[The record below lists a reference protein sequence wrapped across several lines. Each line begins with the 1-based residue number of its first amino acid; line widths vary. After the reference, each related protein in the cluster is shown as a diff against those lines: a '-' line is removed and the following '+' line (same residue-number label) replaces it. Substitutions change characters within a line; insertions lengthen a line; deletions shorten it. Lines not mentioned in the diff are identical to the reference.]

1 MEALKAR
8 PRPGQGQ
15 IPPDLFRGPGMNAPE
30 TPPLPP
36 LVVDLDGTLIQ
47 TDLLHETTLL
57 LAKTR
62 PLALAALPLW
72 LARGKAWMKQRIVD
86 HVTPGYASLPYPPEL
101 LQWLQAQRATGRQ
114 LVLCTASDQRL
125 ARGVA
130 EHLELFDEVM
140 GSDGSTNLSGEAKA
154 ARLVAR
160 FGERGFDYVGNARD
174 DLPVWRRARE
184 AILVSAGPTVARAAR
199 EQARVAHEFPRQPA
213 SLRTWLK
220 ALRLH
225 QWLKN
230 LLVFLPLLGAFRFD
244 APLLTQAALAFLA
257 YGLCA
262 SSVYVVNDL
271 MDLDS
276 DRAHPRKRLR
286 PFASG
291 AIGVP
296 QGLAAAALLL
306 LASALLSLQLRP
318 GFGLTL
324 AAYYA
329 LTLAYTL
336 VLKRHVLVDCV
347 TLGLLYT
354 LRIVA
359 GVEAAGLPHSFWF
372 LTFPL
377 FLFLSLAFVK
387 RYSELQAM
395 LSLGRAG
402 AAGRG
407 YLAGDAPLVM
417 AMGVASGFCAVLL
430 LALYLNSDVV
440 VQRYAHPERLWLT
453 LPVVLYWISHMW
465 MQAQRGHLSEDPFV
479 FAIKDRYSLVCGLLF
494 GGLLLWA
501 H

>member
-1 MEALKAR
+1 
-8 PRPGQGQ
+8 
-15 IPPDLFRGPGMNAPE
+15 MNVSA
-30 TPPLPP
+30 TMNQPP

-57 LAKTR
+57 LAR
-62 PLALAALPLW
+62 QSPLSLLSLPLW

-86 HVTPGYASLPYPPEL
+86 HVAPDYASLPYAPEL
-101 LQWLQAQRATGRQ
+101 LAWLREQRAGGRQ

-125 ARGVA
+125 ADGVA
-130 EHLELFDEVM
+130 GHLGLFDEVI
-140 GSDGSTNLSGEAKA
+140 GSDGQTNLSGEAKA
-154 ARLVAR
+154 SRLVAR
-160 FGERGFDYVGNARD
+160 FGERGFDYAGNSSD

-184 AILVSAGPTVARAAR
+184 AVVVAAGSSVAKAARAQGQVAR
-199 EQARVAHEFPRQPA
+199 EFPAATA

-230 LLVFLPLLGAFRFD
+230 LLVFLPLLGAFRFESH
-244 APLLTQAALAFLA
+244 LVMQALLAFLA

-271 MDLDS
+271 MDLES

-291 AIGVP
+291 LIGVP
-296 QGLAAAALLL
+296 QALVATVL
-306 LASALLSLQLRP
+306 LLSLSVVFALQLP
-318 GFGLTL
+318 PAFGLAL
-324 AAYYA
+324 GVYYA
-329 LTLAYTL
+329 LTLAYTFY
-336 VLKRHVLVDCV
+336 LKRRVLVDCV
-347 TLGLLYT
+347 TLGVLYT

-359 GVEAAGLPHSFWF
+359 GVAATQLPHSFWLF
-372 LTFPL
+372 AFPL
-377 FLFLSLAFVK
+377 FLFMSLAFVK

-395 LSLGRAG
+395 AALGRTG

-407 YLAGDAPLVM
+407 YLASDAPLVM
-417 AMGVASGFCAVLL
+417 AMGVAAGFCAVLL

-440 VQRYAHPERLWLT
+440 TQRYAHPERLWLT
-453 LPVVLYWISHMW
+453 LPVVLYWISRMW
-465 MQAQRGHLSEDPFV
+465 MQAQRGHLSDDPVV
-479 FAIKDRYSLVCGLLF
+479 FAVKDRYSLVCAGLF
-494 GGLLLWA
+494 GLLLGLA

>member
-1 MEALKAR
+1 
-8 PRPGQGQ
+8 
-15 IPPDLFRGPGMNAPE
+15 MNAPD
-30 TPPLPP
+30 TLTLPP

-57 LAKTR
+57 LAKQS
-62 PLALAALPLW
+62 PLVLGLLPLW
-72 LARGKAWMKQRIVD
+72 LARGKAQMKQRIVD
-86 HVTPGYASLPYPPEL
+86 RVTPDYATLPYAPEL
-101 LQWLQAQRATGRQ
+101 LDWLRAERAAGRR

-125 ARGVA
+125 AQGVA
-130 EHLELFDEVM
+130 DHLGLFHEVM
-140 GSDGSTNLSGEAKA
+140 GSDGQTNLSGESKA
-154 ARLVAR
+154 ARLVKH
-160 FGERGFDYVGNARD
+160 FGERGFDYAGNSSD

-184 AILVSAGPTVARAAR
+184 AVVVSASRSVTSAARAQAKVAR
-199 EQARVAHEFPRQPA
+199 EFSAPAA

-230 LLVFLPLLGAFRFD
+230 ILVFLPLLGAFRFD
-244 APLLTQAALAFLA
+244 ADLLASALLAFLA

-271 MDLDS
+271 MDLES

-296 QGLAAAALLL
+296 QALLATVLLL
-306 LASALLSLQLRP
+306 LGSVLISLQLP
-318 GFGLTL
+318 PAFGLTL
-324 AAYYA
+324 SIYYA
-329 LTLAYTL
+329 LTLAYTFF
-336 VLKRHVLVDCV
+336 LKRKVLVDCV

-359 GVEAAGLPHSFWF
+359 GVAATGLPHSFWF
-372 LTFPL
+372 LAFPL
-377 FLFLSLAFVK
+377 FLFLSLAFLK

-395 LSLGRAG
+395 LALGRAG

-407 YLAGDAPLVM
+407 YLATDAPLVM

-440 VQRYAHPERLWLT
+440 LQRYAHPECLWLT
-453 LPVVLYWISHMW
+453 LPVVLYWISRMW
-465 MQAQRGHLSEDPFV
+465 MQAQRGNLSDDPVV
-479 FAIKDRYSLVCGLLF
+479 FAIKDRYSLACAALF
-494 GGLLLWA
+494 GALLAWA
-501 H
+501 R

>member
-1 MEALKAR
+1 
-8 PRPGQGQ
+8 
-15 IPPDLFRGPGMNAPE
+15 MNAPE
-30 TPPLPP
+30 TLRLPP

-57 LAKTR
+57 LAKQR

-72 LARGKAWMKQRIVD
+72 LAQGKARLKQRIVD
-86 HVTPGYASLPYPPEL
+86 HVTPDYATLPYPPEL
-101 LQWLQAQRATGRQ
+101 LDWLRLQRDTGRR

-125 ARGVA
+125 AQGVA
-130 EHLELFDEVM
+130 DHLGLFDEVM
-140 GSDGSTNLSGEAKA
+140 GSDGSTNLSGESKA

-160 FGERGFDYVGNARD
+160 FGEGGFDYAGNSSD
-174 DLPVWRRARE
+174 DLPVWRHARE
-184 AILVSAGPTVARAAR
+184 AIVVSAS
-199 EQARVAHEFPRQPA
+199 ARVADAARAQGKVAREFPGPRA

-230 LLVFLPLLGAFRFD
+230 LLVFLPLLGAFRLD
-244 APLLTQAALAFLA
+244 AGLLANALTAFLA

-271 MDLDS
+271 MDLES
-276 DRAHPRKRLR
+276 DRIHPRKRSR

-291 AIGVP
+291 DIGVP
-296 QGLAAAALLL
+296 RALLSAGLL
-306 LASALLSLQLRP
+306 LAGSVLLSLQLPRA
-318 GFGLTL
+318 FGLTL
-324 AAYYA
+324 LVYYA
-329 LTLAYTL
+329 LTLAYTFF
-336 VLKRHVLVDCV
+336 LKRRVLVDCIA
-347 TLGLLYT
+347 LGMLYT
-354 LRIVA
+354 MRIVA
-359 GVEAAGLPHSFWF
+359 GVAATGLPHSFWF
-372 LTFPL
+372 LAFPL

-395 LSLGRAG
+395 QSLGRAG

-407 YLAGDAPLVM
+407 YLASDAPLVM

-440 VQRYAHPERLWLT
+440 VQRYAHPDRLWLT

-465 MQAQRGHLSEDPFV
+465 MQAQRGQLSDDPVV
-479 FAIKDRYSLVCGLLF
+479 FAVKDRYGLACAALF
-494 GGLLLWA
+494 GALLAWA
-501 H
+501 R

>member
-1 MEALKAR
+1 
-8 PRPGQGQ
+8 
-15 IPPDLFRGPGMNAPE
+15 MNAAELLPQ
-30 TPPLPP
+30 PP

-57 LAKTR
+57 LAR
-62 PLALAALPLW
+62 QSPLSLLALPLW

-86 HVTPGYASLPYPPEL
+86 RVTPDYASLPYAPEL
-101 LQWLQAQRATGRQ
+101 LAWLREQRASGRR

-125 ARGVA
+125 ADGVA
-130 EHLELFDEVM
+130 AHLGLFDEVM
-140 GSDGSTNLSGEAKA
+140 GSDGRTNLSSESKA
-154 ARLVAR
+154 SRLVAR
-160 FGERGFDYVGNARD
+160 FGERGFDYAGNSSD
-174 DLPVWRRARE
+174 DLQVWRHARE
-184 AILVSAGPTVARAAR
+184 AIVVAARGSVAAAARAQGAVAR
-199 EQARVAHEFPRQPA
+199 EFRGPSA

-230 LLVFLPLLGAFRFD
+230 LLVFLPLLGSFRFE
-244 APLLTQAALAFLA
+244 PHLVLQAMLAFLA

-271 MDLDS
+271 MDLES

-291 AIGVP
+291 LIGVP
-296 QGLAAAALLL
+296 QALLATVL
-306 LASALLSLQLRP
+306 LLGASVLFALQLP
-318 GFGLTL
+318 PAFGMTL
-324 AAYYA
+324 AVYYA
-329 LTLAYTL
+329 LTLAYTFY
-336 VLKRHVLVDCV
+336 LKRRVLVDCV
-347 TLGLLYT
+347 TLGMLYT

-359 GVEAAGLPHSFWF
+359 GVAATQLPHSFW
-372 LTFPL
+372 LLAFPL

-395 LSLGRAG
+395 AALGRTG

-407 YLAGDAPLVM
+407 YLASDAPLVM

-430 LALYLNSDVV
+430 LALYLNSDIVT
-440 VQRYAHPERLWLT
+440 QRYTHPERLWLT
-453 LPVVLYWISHMW
+453 LPVVLYWISRMW
-465 MQAQRGHLSEDPFV
+465 MQAQRGNLSDDPVV
-479 FAIKDRYSLVCGLLF
+479 FAVKDRYSLVCGALF
-494 GGLLLWA
+494 GLLLGVA